1 MHDYES
7 RLLVYAQLAAAA
19 QARGQLAPRDRFL
32 VQAGMAALQAGS
44 PPLAERCRELI
55 LQHNPHHLLQRYD
68 SFQGAAAAADFQALV
83 RQLDRNHP
91 YERAEHLLLGL
102 GLSADSSTLSP
113 GISPLD
119 QAARLLGSSISDREP
134 LD

>member
-1 MHDYES
+1 MHDYET
-7 RLLVYAQLAAAA
+7 RLLVYAQLAATA
-19 QARGQLAPRDRFL
+19 QSRGQLAPRDRFL
-32 VQAGMAALQAGS
+32 VQAGMAALQSGS

-55 LQHNPHHLLQRYD
+55 LQHNPHHLLHRYV
-68 SFQGAAAAADFQALV
+68 SFQVAAAAADFQAFV

-102 GLSADSSTLSP
+102 GLSGDPSALPT

-119 QAARLLGSSISDREP
+119 QAARLLGSSISDRQP